1 MGVIL
6 AKKPYIILLSMQ
18 IEKCFWPL
26 WQYFICMYF
35 YYTYILSM
43 YIVHTYYVNPH
54 KKSKYEEMGVV
65 VVVVALRF
73 I

>member
-1 MGVIL
+1 
-6 AKKPYIILLSMQ
+6 
-18 IEKCFWPL
+18 
-26 WQYFICMYF
+26 MYF
-35 YYTYILSM
+35 YYTYILSICTL
-43 YIVHTYYVNPH
+43 YIYYVNPH